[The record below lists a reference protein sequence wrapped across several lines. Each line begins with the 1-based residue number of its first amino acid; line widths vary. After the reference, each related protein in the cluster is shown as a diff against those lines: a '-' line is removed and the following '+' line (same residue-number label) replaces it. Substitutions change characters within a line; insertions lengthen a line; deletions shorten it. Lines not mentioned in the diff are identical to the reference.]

1 MNSKTQAQKGF
12 KTFILTLAISLAVFS
27 GIYYIINTDNSEQK
41 TSAQN
46 SANQESSV
54 LDARV
59 ESATDATDTTD
70 TANKS
75 AEDQTADSSTNN
87 ENEKSQDSVFET
99 LANSK
104 ITDTQSPTVAGVSQE
119 KAVLSGSDQATTTE
133 TSQST
138 VPVTGI
144 SGPTVGI
151 ILTLVILSLVAYI
164 YFVGPRKMALSSFE
178 KDLLDDLD

>member
-27 GIYYIINTDNSEQK
+27 GIYYVINNNNSEENTPQQ
-41 TSAQN
+41 TATGN
-46 SANQESSV
+46 NQESV
-54 LDARV
+54 LDASV
-59 ESATDATDTTD
+59 GAAENPEATAGETQDNSTDQKD
-70 TANKS
+70 N
-75 AEDQTADSSTNN
+75 
-87 ENEKSQDSVFET
+87 SVFEK

-104 ITDTQSPTVAGVSQE
+104 MNSDESPTVAGVSQE
-119 KAVLSGSDQATTTE
+119 KAVLAGADQNIATE